1 MIKLIIKWLLF
12 ALLIM
17 GLCYLPGIEVAN
29 FGIAMLVAAA
39 ITLINIFIKPIIKFV
54 TFPINFF
61 TLGIFNLVINFGIF
75 YGISF
80 FIPQFH
86 LENMLSA
93 FFASII
99 IAIAFCIIKK
109 I

>member
-17 GLCYLPGIEVAN
+17 GLCYLPGIKVDN
-29 FGIAMLVAAA
+29 FAFAMLIAVV
-39 ITLINIFIKPIIKFV
+39 ITFINIFIKPIIKFI

-61 TLGIFNLVINFGIF
+61 TLGLFNLVINFGIL

-80 FIPQFH
+80 IIPQIH
-86 LENMLSA
+86 LENMLST
-93 FFASII
+93 FIASII
-99 IAIAFCIIKK
+99 IAVAYCIIKK